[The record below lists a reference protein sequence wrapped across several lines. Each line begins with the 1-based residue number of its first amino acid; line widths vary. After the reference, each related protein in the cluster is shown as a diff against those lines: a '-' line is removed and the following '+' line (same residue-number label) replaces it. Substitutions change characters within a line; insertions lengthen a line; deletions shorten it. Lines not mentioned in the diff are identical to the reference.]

1 MEYNGIIRCKVEND
15 GKSRTRNA
23 LVVVCAK
30 LWYNKIPIHR
40 DRICAEGPH
49 GGQGEGNR

>member
-1 MEYNGIIRCKVEND
+1 MEINGIIGCQVEID
-15 GKSRTRNA
+15 GNGRTGNA

-40 DRICAEGPH
+40 GRICAEGPH